1 MVWSCVLYAVVRRR
15 FCRMCI
21 HAHAHLLTLNEQALG
36 RLQGRV
42 GKLPRRH
49 SLIFICARIRF
60 MVLFVLCRF
69 YIFGLMIKLFKHM
82 EKCVCVWRVW
92 LHVRYA
98 RHVLMLGRWWF
109 SFAVGLF
116 FKFFWLSFWNVHI
129 LLWSP
134 QTFVTTFQRVIR
146 SLTQNGTHSHTYPH
160 TQRVDFT
167 RALTFQPTNLILLAN
182 SIGCA
187 LMLLLLHFSNSFVNS
202 L

>member
-116 FKFFWLSFWNVHI
+116 FKFFLAFSLKCSHFVVVATNICYNIPESHSFAHAKWCTLAYIPTHTEGRFYARFNISTDKFDSISQLNWL
-129 LLWSP
+129 
-134 QTFVTTFQRVIR
+134 
-146 SLTQNGTHSHTYPH
+146 
-160 TQRVDFT
+160 RVD
-167 RALTFQPTNLILLAN
+167 AA
-182 SIGCA
+182 A
-187 LMLLLLHFSNSFVNS
+187 ASF
-202 L
+202 